1 MRWIEQLRF
10 LVPDAYDVVQI
21 LIVAYVIYRVLL
33 FLAGTRALQIL
44 IGLSVLGLMY
54 FAALLLKLNM
64 VTTLLGLV
72 FTYGAF
78 AAVVVFQPELR
89 HALARLGRSRAI
101 SSFLGTGHT
110 DEVADEIVDAV
121 ARLARDGTGA
131 IIAVEREVSLT
142 EYVEGGTEMRAGV
155 TADLLTT
162 IFTPYSP
169 LHDGAVVI
177 RGDHIVA
184 AGCVL
189 PLTQFPVSDK
199 SLGTRHRAALGL
211 SEESDALLIVV
222 SEETSHISTAV
233 RGVLKRGI
241 TPDQLRQMLTTSQ
254 PEALALAAS
263 RREPSPA

>member
-1 MRWIEQLRF
+1 MSWFEQLRF

-21 LIVAYVIYRVLL
+21 LIVAYVIYRALL
-33 FLAGTRALQIL
+33 FLVGTRALQIL
-44 IGLSVLGLMY
+44 IGLSLLGLIY

-64 VTTLLGLV
+64 ITTLLGLV

-101 SSFLGTGHT
+101 SSLLANPNETA
-110 DEVADEIVDAV
+110 VADQISEAV

-131 IIAVEREVSLT
+131 IIAVEREVPLND
-142 EYVEGGTEMRAGV
+142 YVEGGTEMRAQV
-155 TADLLTT
+155 TAALLTT

-169 LHDGAVVI
+169 LHDGAVVV
-177 RGDHIVA
+177 RGDQIVA

-211 SEESDALLIVV
+211 SEETDAVVVVV
-222 SEETSHISTAV
+222 SEETSKISTAI
-233 RGVLKRGI
+233 RGLLRRGI
-241 TPDQLRQMLTTSQ
+241 TPDELR
-254 PEALALAAS
+254 ALLAARRPEGLAFAKS
-263 RREPSPA
+263 RSEPSPA